1 MRRIFI
7 TEREKE
13 ILTQVAKGKSS
24 KEIADVIFRSVYTVE
39 THRKNILKKL
49 GAKNMM
55 EAVSMYKRKRV
66 YNQQSS

>member
-13 ILTQVAKGKSS
+13 ILKQVAKGKSS

>member
-66 YNQQSS
+66 YNQ